1 MIMLPQM
8 LLLVCVKELFL
19 HQQCVQ
25 VDTEKKKNC
34 PVLCAHDFLS
44 LFTLVSEEVSSIF
57 SGFFWFFYQCC
68 IKV

>member
-1 MIMLPQM
+1 M
-8 LLLVCVKELFL
+8 
-19 HQQCVQ
+19 Q

-57 SGFFWFFYQCC
+57 SGFFVFF
-68 IKV
+68 ISVVSKFEVLAL